1 MKQTEPQAEHKESL
15 WRRLWQPFLNLSV
28 YGKFVLVL
36 TSFLLGFIL
45 IGFHNLYFINL
56 LKAKLAQIDTQVAGQ
71 SVQEMILATDTFM
84 RNGAFLVAAIMVFLT
99 ITSFLTVRMLIEILE
114 DMTAGL
120 RAVRRNTGEVE
131 SCPTVGRIP
140 TISNDEIGMV
150 AREVNGIIS
159 DIQDISRF
167 RRIIEADETT
177 GDVYKRLAY
186 VFKDRLGL
194 NNFVIWEINK
204 NDDTIEPVF
213 TSPPEF
219 ESEICQMSTANLCRA
234 NRTGQIISSTGYPNI
249 CPIFPLPEEMTHSCV
264 PMMVGGK
271 ILGVVQFLFL
281 YVNSPEREEHFKNSL
296 RRARQYLSE
305 ALPVLHAKR
314 LAQNLHQMAIR
325 DTLTGLYNRR
335 FLEGNINPIIS
346 GIQRRESNMAILMAD
361 MDYFK
366 KVNDEYGHESGDIV
380 LKGLATILQSTVRDS
395 DLVIRYGGEE
405 FLILLV
411 DCHPQK
417 YSLEIAE
424 KIRSRVE
431 ENIFRVE
438 GGTLKKTVSI
448 GISEFPGDT
457 AAFWEAIKFAD
468 VALYRAKE
476 NGRNQ
481 VVRFESSM
489 WDTDDY

>member
-1 MKQTEPQAEHKESL
+1 MEIEQQPERTQSL
-15 WRRLWQPFLNLSV
+15 WRRTWQPFLNLSV

-45 IGFHNLYFINL
+45 IGFHNLYFINQ
-56 LKAKLAQIDTQVAGQ
+56 LKSQLAGLDPELAGDPIQ
-71 SVQEMILATDTFM
+71 HVINATDSFM
-84 RNGAFLVAAIMVFLT
+84 RNGAFLVAAIMIFLT
-99 ITSFLTVRMLIEILE
+99 ITSFLCVRMLVEILD
-114 DMTAGL
+114 DMTSAL
-120 RAVRRNTGEVE
+120 RSVRRSTGELE
-131 SCPTVGRIP
+131 SCQGVERIP
-140 TISNDEIGMV
+140 IISIDEIGHV
-150 AREVNGIIS
+150 AKEVNGIIT

-167 RRIIEADETT
+167 RRIIEADESTS
-177 GDVYKRLAY
+177 DVYKRLAY
-186 VFKDRLGL
+186 VFKERLGL
-194 NNFVIWEINK
+194 NLFVIWEISK

-213 TSPPEF
+213 TSPPEL
-219 ESEICQMSTANLCRA
+219 EAEICQMSSANLCRA
-234 NRTGQIISSTGYPNI
+234 NRTGQIVSSAGYPNI
-249 CPIFPLPEEMTHSCV
+249 CPVFPAPEEMTHSCV

-271 ILGVVQFLFL
+271 ILGIVQFLFI

-366 KVNDEYGHESGDIV
+366 KVNDEYGHESGDSV
-380 LKGLATILQSTVRDS
+380 LKSLAAILQNTVRES

-405 FLILLV
+405 FMILLV
-411 DCHPQK
+411 DCHPEGFAQ
-417 YSLEIAE
+417 EIAE
-424 KIRSRVE
+424 KIRKRVE
-431 ENIFRVE
+431 ENQFRVE
-438 GGTLKKTVSI
+438 GGTLKKTLSI

-457 AAFWEAIKFAD
+457 AAFWEAVKFAD

-476 NGRNQ
+476 SGRNR
-481 VVRFESSM
+481 VIRFESDM
-489 WDTDDY
+489 WDVEDY